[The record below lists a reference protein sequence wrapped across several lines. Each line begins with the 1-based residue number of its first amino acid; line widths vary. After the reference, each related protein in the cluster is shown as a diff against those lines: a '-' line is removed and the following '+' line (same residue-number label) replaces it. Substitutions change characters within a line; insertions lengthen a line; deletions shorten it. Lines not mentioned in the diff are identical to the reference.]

1 VTAIFAPS
9 VAAGRREGTSLSPRR
24 VFDYLEASSSG
35 VPPEAMEGTRARAET
50 VTVADPRRRR
60 GRLLC
65 RLTTLHPERALSF
78 ALLEHLAHEM
88 PDIDFTLGQGGEPE
102 IVWVC
107 GFEIGAESLVR
118 DLRRIEPAAFIV
130 VTGRGEVESWEEGA
144 RAAGADFCCGWPLPV
159 EELAEILRAPLRRSA
174 G

>member
-1 VTAIFAPS
+1 MPA
-9 VAAGRREGTSLSPRR
+9 
-24 VFDYLEASSSG
+24 
-35 VPPEAMEGTRARAET
+35 VPPEAMESTRARAET
-50 VTVADPRRRR
+50 VAAVDPRRRR

-78 ALLEHLAHEM
+78 ALVEHLAREM
-88 PDIDFTLGQGGEPE
+88 PDIDFTLGEGGEPE

-107 GFEIGAESLVR
+107 GFGAGAENLVL
-118 DLRRIEPAAFIV
+118 DLRRSDPETFIV
-130 VTGRGEVESWEEGA
+130 VTGRGQVESWEEGA